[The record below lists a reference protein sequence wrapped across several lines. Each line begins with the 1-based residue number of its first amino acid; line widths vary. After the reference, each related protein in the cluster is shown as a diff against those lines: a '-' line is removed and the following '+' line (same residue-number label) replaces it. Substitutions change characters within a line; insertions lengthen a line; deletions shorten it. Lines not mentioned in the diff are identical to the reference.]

1 MKLTELDRIGCRVL
15 SPVDKKIGG
24 FRVRPDGVVPRW
36 GEHLLEL
43 TDADVPRKKECPKCG
58 RQNVT
63 LTSKGF
69 GRIREIY
76 DLVDDRP
83 MKIVLYPHRWK
94 CNKCKKTFEVDFFGL
109 TKYSIDY
116 NMRLV
121 QIFLEDWNLTYKEME
136 KQYGISSS
144 HVKRQVTEFLNLR
157 RERIRSVC
165 ECDKI
170 VLYPFKYNGFERCCV
185 IGRKLPTME
194 NDGSDDAEEKNTVLL
209 SILPDYNVKT
219 ITLFLL
225 EKACYFSDAEVI
237 FCDPNISVY
246 DALNEMHG
254 EADVAV
260 ILDRILQIF
269 DDLLPFGRT
278 MQEKLMPYRRQLEE
292 MIDRAQKEGLDLG
305 DELQMWWA
313 RFPQKIRTPYLQLW
327 DKVSHCRKGC
337 SAHYSYGY
345 EQTEKV
351 LSIIESFR
359 VRGTSFEIMCDR
371 MMFTLKAV
379 HDQFFSGEKL
389 QEMLCMIPDM
399 YLEGYYVDIPTLAM
413 MFGNRSEEDNG
424 QKRYMVMNGGR
435 SAEVNEESDILAESS
450 ETLAETGE
458 ENNPAITYEKRNHSC
473 GIITNEDFYYMDSQ

>member
-15 SPVDKKIGG
+15 SPIDKRLGG
-24 FRVRPDGVVPRW
+24 LRVRPDGVVPRW

-58 RQNVT
+58 RQNVS

-94 CNKCKKTFEVDFFGL
+94 CNKCKKTFEVDFFGP
-109 TKYSIDY
+109 TTYSSDY
-116 NMRLV
+116 NMHLV
-121 QIFLEDWNLTYKEME
+121 QTFLENWKLTYQEME
-136 KQYGISSS
+136 KQYGVSAS
-144 HVKRQVTEFLNLR
+144 HIKRQVTEFLNLR

-170 VLYPFKYNGFERCCV
+170 VLYPFKYNEIERCCV

-194 NDGSDDAEEKNTVLL
+194 DDGSDAAEEENTVLL

-219 ITLFLL
+219 ITRFLI
-225 EKACYFSDAEVI
+225 EKASYFSDAEVI
-237 FCDPNISVY
+237 FCDPNIMVY
-246 DALNEMHG
+246 DELNKIHG
-254 EADVAV
+254 EADVMV

-269 DDLLPFGRT
+269 DGLMPFGRS
-278 MQEKLMPYRRQLEE
+278 MQEKIMPYRNQLEE
-292 MIDRAQKEGLDLG
+292 MIDKAKNEGSNLSG
-305 DELQMWWA
+305 QLQVWWE
-313 RFPQKIRTPYLQLW
+313 RFPQTIKTPYLQLW

-345 EQTEKV
+345 KQTATL
-351 LSIIESFR
+351 LSIIENFR
-359 VRGTSFEIMCDR
+359 TRRTSFEIMCDR

-379 HDQFFSGEKL
+379 HDQFFSGVSL
-389 QEMLCMIPDM
+389 HEMLCTIPDM

-413 MFGNRSEEDNG
+413 MYGNRSEEDNSR
-424 QKRYMVMNGGR
+424 KRYVVMNGGR
-435 SAEVNEESDILAESS
+435 SAEVNEESYILAESS
-450 ETLAETGE
+450 ETLTEIGE
-458 ENNPAITYEKRNHSC
+458 ANNPAITYDKWNHSC
-473 GIITNEDFYYMDSQ
+473 GIITNEDFYYMDPQ